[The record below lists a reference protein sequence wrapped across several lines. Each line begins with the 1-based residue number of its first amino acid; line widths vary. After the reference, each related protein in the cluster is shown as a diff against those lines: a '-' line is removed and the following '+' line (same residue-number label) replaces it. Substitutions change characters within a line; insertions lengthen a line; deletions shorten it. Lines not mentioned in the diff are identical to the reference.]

1 MNDERIEVGSPLSD
15 LGWWGALEMFL
26 FVFSSLWVFVL
37 ENEVDLGLSISDV
50 LPDRLK
56 ATYLVRGTAL
66 VRAKHDYIRRGVGE
80 FFSVESLVVL
90 E

>member
-1 MNDERIEVGSPLSD
+1 MNDESVEVSSPLSN
-15 LGWWGALEMFL
+15 LGWRGALEMFL

-37 ENEVDLGLSISDV
+37 ENEVDLDLSVSNFM
-50 LPDRLK
+50 LNTLK

-66 VRAKHDYIRRGVGE
+66 VRAKHDYIRRGVGK
-80 FFSVESLVVL
+80 FFSVKSLVVL

>member
-1 MNDERIEVGSPLSD
+1 
-15 LGWWGALEMFL
+15 MFL

-37 ENEVDLGLSISDV
+37 ENKMNLSLSISDV
-50 LPDRLK
+50 LPNRVK

-66 VRAKHDYIRRGVGE
+66 VRAKHDYIRRGVGK